1 MPPPDAAIPANE
13 PDAAAYPANSAAPP
27 GGWGRRMRRRGFSW
41 YYAAALCLL
50 LAAAVTR
57 FYALPEHTLI
67 YDEANV
73 VANARGDFGLLV
85 RLTRWRDTPPLL
97 MPLILYGVQRID
109 GSALAVRLPA
119 ATASVLTIALILFLL
134 PRWGVPRWAAFL
146 AALLATVSQ
155 PAIFHAQDARIYSV
169 DALMATLMMG
179 GLLAY
184 LHSGRKVLLAV
195 AMFLAPLVWYGLLLF
210 GAAILATA
218 LLAPSAGAAAAK
230 APVPS
235 GRNRFGNGLARL
247 GTWLWQRIKQR
258 KYLALPAGLFLAA
271 TLVNYMLI
279 LRYQIQR
286 TGFGAAKDAGDYLEG
301 YYYPGGL
308 NPLGA
313 LDWWADHIGLVLTY
327 QLPGLVAGAV
337 VAAFGLVL
345 LVSLRRR
352 QGDAVTI
359 LVLFSLGVAVLA
371 TLLGGYPLGDL
382 RQCLYL
388 GPIIFLTAGLCLYR
402 VADNPLFRRWRG
414 GTTAALLVVFAG
426 VILFAGA
433 AELRADNPYEETN
446 NTTRHLDILEAD
458 VRDDDLVYIA
468 GGAVD
473 ITQSYRPENLPNYYY
488 GRECSFGGS
497 SLEDCIGDITAAVRL
512 YPEDP
517 ARLWLLVLVSGNA
530 IEEQLQSWAAAGYAA
545 PIANVYD
552 DDTLLYRATADHPIL
567 TETRQFKDELR
578 QLRASLQGE
587 TPAASGE
594 FDFYIREQTLYY
606 HKEPCAPADAAGWFS
621 VDIVP
626 VNAGDLPAER
636 RESGIDE
643 RDFEFP
649 WRGGVFDGQCLAVVE
664 LPAYPIDTIA
674 VARFV
679 GVDYV
684 WERDIDRKP
693 DYYRTAYRE
702 LIAGEPALNGDFAV
716 YLQDDTLHYYKEPCA
731 PADTEARF
739 FLHLIPI
746 DPADLPE
753 ERRQYGVD
761 NRDFDFAEGGVS
773 FDGKCL
779 ISISLPDYPFTEV
792 RTGQFI
798 LGGDN
803 LWGGAFPVE
812 QTDYYRA
819 AYPAIAA
826 GVPAARSIFD
836 LYREGGL
843 LHYRK
848 EPCSPADT
856 EARFF
861 LHVVPEEAA
870 NLPPERREHG
880 SLNLDFDFSERG
892 AVFDGKCLAIVP
904 LPDYP
909 LVEIRTGQFT
919 AAGRLWEEA
928 FSGEP

>member
-13 PDAAAYPANSAAPP
+13 TDAADPAVMP
-27 GGWGRRMRRRGFSW
+27 GGWGQRMRRRGFSW

-97 MPLILYGVQRID
+97 MPLILYGVQRIE

-119 ATASVLTIALILFLL
+119 AIASVLTIALILFLL
-134 PRWGVPRWAAFL
+134 PRWGVPRGAAFL
-146 AALLATVSQ
+146 SALLATVSQ

-218 LLAPSAGAAAAK
+218 LLSPQAGAAAAP
-230 APVPS
+230 AMLTP
-235 GRNRFGNGLARL
+235 GRNGFGNGLARL
-247 GTWLWQRIKQR
+247 GAWLWQRIKQR
-258 KYLALPAGLFLAA
+258 KYLALPTGLFLAA
-271 TLVNYMLI
+271 TLVNYLLI

-286 TGFGAAKDAGDYLEG
+286 TGYGIAKGAGDYLDG
-301 YYYPGGL
+301 FYFPWNL
-308 NPLGA
+308 PPLA
-313 LDWWADHIGLVLTY
+313 AADWWSDRLMLLLNYH
-327 QLPGLVAGAV
+327 LPGLVTLAII
-337 VAAFGLVL
+337 AAFAL
-345 LVSLRRR
+345 LLLISWRRR
-352 QGDAVTI
+352 QWDALTI
-359 LVLFSLGVAVLA
+359 LALFSLAFAVFAALV
-371 TLLGGYPLGDL
+371 GGYPLGNL

-388 GPIIFLTAGLCLYR
+388 GPIIFLTAGLSLYR
-402 VADNPLFRRWRG
+402 VADNPLFRRWG
-414 GTTAALLVVFAG
+414 GGPAAALLVVFAG

-433 AELRADNPYEETN
+433 AKLWADNPYVDTN
-446 NTTRHLDILEAD
+446 NATRHLAILEAD
-458 VRDDDLVYIA
+458 VRDSDLVYVA
-468 GGAVD
+468 EGAVD
-473 ITQSYRPENLPNYYY
+473 ITQSYLPENLPNYYY
-488 GRECSFGGS
+488 GRKCTWGRS
-497 SLEDCIGDITAAVRL
+497 SLEDCIGDITAAIRL

-517 ARLWLLVLVSGNA
+517 ARLWLLVLISRNA
-530 IEEQLQSWAAAGYAA
+530 IETRLQSWGAAGYAV
-545 PIANVYD
+545 PFANEYEG
-552 DDTLLYRATADHPIL
+552 DTLLYRAAADHPIL
-567 TETRQFKDELR
+567 AETRQFKDELR
-578 QLRASLQGE
+578 QLRDSLAGE
-587 TPAASGE
+587 TPAAAGE

-643 RDFEFP
+643 WDFEFP

-664 LPAYPIDTIA
+664 LPAYPIETIA

-684 WERDIDRKP
+684 WEMDIDRKP
-693 DYYRTAYRE
+693 DYYHTAYRE

-716 YLQDDTLHYYKEPCA
+716 YFADNTLHYYKEPCV

-739 FLHLIPI
+739 FLHIIPI
-746 DPADLPE
+746 DPADLPA

-779 ISISLPDYPFTEV
+779 ISIPLPEYPFTEV

-798 LGGDN
+798 LGGGN
-803 LWGGAFPVE
+803 LWSGSFPVD

-826 GVPAARSIFD
+826 GMPAARATFD

-848 EPCSPADT
+848 EPCAPADT

-861 LHVVPEEAA
+861 LHVVPEDVA
-870 NLPPERREHG
+870 NLPPERQEHG
-880 SLNLDFDFSERG
+880 SLNLDFDFSQRG
-892 AVFDGKCLAIVP
+892 ALFDGKCLAIAP

-909 LVEIRTGQFT
+909 LTEIRTGQFT

>member
-1 MPPPDAAIPANE
+1 MPPPDTAIPANE
-13 PDAAAYPANSAAPP
+13 PDSAYSAVMP
-27 GGWGRRMRRRGFSW
+27 GGWWRRMRRRGVSW
-41 YYAAALCLL
+41 YYAVALGLL

-109 GSALAVRLPA
+109 GSVLAVRLPA
-119 ATASVLTIALILFLL
+119 AIASVLTIALILFLL
-134 PRWGVPRWAAFL
+134 PRWGVPRGAAFL
-146 AALLATVSQ
+146 AALLAALSH

-169 DALMATLMMG
+169 DALMATLMIA

-184 LHSGRKVLLAV
+184 LHSGRKTLLAV

-218 LLAPSAGAAAAK
+218 LLSPLAGAAAAP
-230 APVPS
+230 APSPAA
-235 GRNRFGNGLARL
+235 RNRFGNGLARL
-247 GTWLWQRIKQR
+247 GAWLWQRIKQR
-258 KYLALPAGLFLAA
+258 KYLALPTGLFLAA
-271 TLVNYMLI
+271 TLVNYLLI

-286 TGFGAAKDAGDYLEG
+286 TGYGAAKGAGDYLSG

-313 LDWWADHIGLVLTY
+313 LDWWADHIGLVLNY
-327 QLPGLVAGAV
+327 HLPGLVALAV

-345 LVSLRRR
+345 LVSWRRR
-352 QGDAVTI
+352 QWDAITI
-359 LVLFSLGVAVLA
+359 LVLFSLAFAVFAALV
-371 TLLGGYPLGDL
+371 GGYPLGDL

-388 GPIIFLTAGLCLYR
+388 GPIIFLTAGLALYR
-402 VADNPLFRRWRG
+402 VADNPLFHRWRG
-414 GTTAALLVVFAG
+414 VPAAALLVVFAG
-426 VILFAGA
+426 VIVFAGA
-433 AELRADNPYEETN
+433 AKLWADNPYEETN
-446 NTTRHLDILEAD
+446 NATRHLAILEAD
-458 VRDDDLVYIA
+458 VRDNDLVYVA
-468 GGAVD
+468 EGAVD
-473 ITQSYRPENLPNYYY
+473 ITQSYLPEQLPNYYY
-488 GRECSFGGS
+488 GGECTWSWR
-497 SLEDCIGDITAAVRL
+497 SLDECLGDITAAARL
-512 YPEDP
+512 YPDDP
-517 ARLWLLVLVSGNA
+517 ARLWLLVLTSRNA
-530 IEEQLQSWAAAGYAA
+530 IEKQLQSWAAAGYAA

-567 TETRQFKDELR
+567 AETRQFKDELR
-578 QLRASLQGE
+578 QLRDSLRGE
-587 TPAASGE
+587 NPAAAGE

-621 VDIVP
+621 VDIIP
-626 VNAGDLPAER
+626 VNAGDLPVER

-684 WERDIDRKP
+684 WQQDIDLKP

-702 LIAGEPALNGDFAV
+702 LIAGEPALSGGFAV
-716 YLQDDTLHYYKEPCA
+716 YLQGNTLHYYKEPCA

-739 FLHLIPI
+739 FLHIIPI
-746 DPADLPE
+746 DPADLPA
-753 ERRQYGVD
+753 ERRRYGID

-779 ISISLPDYPFTEV
+779 ISVPLPEYPFTEV

-826 GVPAARSIFD
+826 GIPAARATFD
-836 LYREGGL
+836 LYREGNL

-848 EPCSPADT
+848 EPCAPADT
-856 EARFF
+856 ESRFF
-861 LHVVPEEAA
+861 LHIVPEDVA

-880 SLNLDFDFSERG
+880 SLNLDFDFSQRG
-892 AVFDGKCLAIVP
+892 ALFDGKCLAIVP

-909 LVEIRTGQFT
+909 LTEIRTGQFT
-919 AAGRLWEEA
+919 AAGRLWDES